1 MYGQTSLSVL
11 KKESLGK
18 VLKMRIFLKFIM
30 KILAIIIYRPKIIG
44 KENIPKEGNAIIC
57 ANHVHFLDSVIIVV
71 MAKRKI
77 NALAKEE
84 LFRNPFNQWVAKIF
98 GIYPVKRGNA
108 DMGAMK
114 TALKLMKNK
123 ELLLIFPEGTRN
135 GLAKG
140 KKAKKGAV
148 VIAAT
153 SDSPIIPI
161 GVQGSFKPFTKVT
174 LNIGKP
180 ISYTEYKEE
189 IKNKEKMNELTENL
203 MEKVVSLRDEK
214 KGRTVLSE

>member
-1 MYGQTSLSVL
+1 
-11 KKESLGK
+11 
-18 VLKMRIFLKFIM
+18 MRIFLRFICKM
-30 KILAIIIYRPKIIG
+30 LAIIIYRPKVIG
-44 KENIPKEGNAIIC
+44 KENIPKEGNAILC

-71 MAKRKI
+71 MTKRKV

-84 LFRNPFNQWVAKIF
+84 LFSNPFKWVAKIF
-98 GIYPVKRGNA
+98 GIYPIKRGNA
-108 DMGAMK
+108 DMGAIK
-114 TALKLMKNK
+114 TALKLMKNG

-140 KKAKKGAV
+140 KKAKKGAI
-148 VIAAT
+148 VIAAS

-189 IKNKEKMNELTENL
+189 IKDKEKMNELTENL
-203 MEKVVSLRDEK
+203 MEKIVFLRDEK